1 MVSEMEYVNLGS
13 CGLKVSRICLGTMT
27 YGTKHWRKWCIEEDE
42 ARPFYKR
49 ALEHGINFF
58 DTADMYS
65 TGVCEQITG
74 RALRDF
80 GSGRDRLVVTTK
92 VCLPMSSD
100 ANDRGLSRKHIMQ
113 SIDRSLKNLGMD
125 YVDIYMIHRFDP
137 STPVEETLRA
147 LDDVVRAGKALYIGA
162 SAMWAWQFAQILA
175 AQERNGYSRF
185 VVMQNHY
192 NIIYRE
198 EEREMMALCRKE
210 GIGVTPF
217 SPLARGLV
225 TRNRKLGNVGDTL
238 RAQVDEYAR
247 RDYNTPSDMD
257 VVARIT
263 EVGQKRGTP
272 NVQVALAWLL
282 AQPGVSSPIIGAT
295 KMQHL
300 DDAVSALSVKLDRD
314 EINALN
320 EPYQP
325 HRVLSIA

>member
-1 MVSEMEYVNLGS
+1 MEYVSLGS

-27 YGTKHWRKWCIEEDE
+27 YGTKQWRKWCIEEED

-49 ALEHGINFF
+49 AIELGINFF

-65 TGVCEQITG
+65 TGACEQITG
-74 RALRDF
+74 RALKDF
-80 GSGRDRLVVTTK
+80 GPGRDRLVVTTK

-100 ANDRGLSRKHIMQ
+100 PNDRGLSRKHIMQ
-113 SIDRSLKNLGMD
+113 SVDRSLKNLGMD

-137 STPVEETLRA
+137 LTPVEETLRA
-147 LDDVVRAGKALYIGA
+147 LEDVLRAGKALYIGA
-162 SAMWAWQFAQILA
+162 SAMWAWQFAQMLS
-175 AQERNGYSRF
+175 AQDRNGYSRF
-185 VVMQNHY
+185 AVMQNHY

-198 EEREMMALCRKE
+198 EEREMMPLCRKE
-210 GIGVTPF
+210 GIGITPF

-225 TRNRKLGNVGDTL
+225 TGERKLGNVGDTV
-238 RAQVDEYAR
+238 RAQTDEYAR

-263 EVGQKRGTP
+263 EVAQKRGTP

-282 AQPGVSSPIIGAT
+282 AQPGVTSPIIGAT

-300 DDAVSALSVKLDRD
+300 DDAVSALSVKLDAA
-314 EINALN
+314 EIKALN

>member
-1 MVSEMEYVNLGS
+1 MEYVSLGS
-13 CGLKVSRICLGTMT
+13 SGRKVSRICLGTMT
-27 YGTKHWRKWCIEEDE
+27 YGTKQWRKWFIEEED

-49 ALEHGINFF
+49 AIELGINFF

-65 TGVCEQITG
+65 TGACEQITG
-74 RALRDF
+74 RALKDF
-80 GSGRDRLVVTTK
+80 GPGRDRLVVTTK

-100 ANDRGLSRKHIMQ
+100 PNDRGLSRKHIMQ
-113 SIDRSLKNLGMD
+113 SVDRSLKNLGMD

-137 STPVEETLRA
+137 LTPVEETLRA
-147 LDDVVRAGKALYIGA
+147 LEDVLRAGKALYIGA
-162 SAMWAWQFAQILA
+162 SAMWAWQFAQMLS
-175 AQERNGYSRF
+175 AQDRNGYSRF
-185 VVMQNHY
+185 AVMQNHY

-198 EEREMMALCRKE
+198 EEREMMPLCRKE
-210 GIGVTPF
+210 GIGITPF

-225 TRNRKLGNVGDTL
+225 TGERKLGNVGDTV
-238 RAQVDEYAR
+238 RAQTDEYAR

-263 EVGQKRGTP
+263 EVAQKRGTP

-282 AQPGVSSPIIGAT
+282 AQPGVTSPIIGAT

-300 DDAVSALSVKLDRD
+300 DDAVSALSVKLDAA
-314 EINALN
+314 EIKALN